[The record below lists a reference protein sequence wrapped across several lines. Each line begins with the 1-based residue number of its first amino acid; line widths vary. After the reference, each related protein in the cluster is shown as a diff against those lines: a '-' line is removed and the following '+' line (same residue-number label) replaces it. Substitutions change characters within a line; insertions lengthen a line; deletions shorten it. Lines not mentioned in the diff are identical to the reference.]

1 MTKAALVIALG
12 ALCVIGS
19 SSCATSGTN
28 PSESTS
34 PRIHTWD
41 RSAIDTL
48 LRMEREDQL
57 DRGNETAIAA
67 SDTAVLFR
75 MIRGDSVRSRWLQR
89 AVAERGWPSKSS
101 FGDSVSM
108 AAWLIL
114 QHSPLNEWQNSMRAP
129 LDSLAKAGEVRRSEV
144 AMFTDRV
151 LVHQKK
157 PQIYGTQFD
166 FAGGKLVA
174 SRIADVKGLDERRAA
189 VGLPPMNEYVKKLA
203 EVYRIPVVWPP
214 ES

>member
-1 MTKAALVIALG
+1 MKKAALVIALG
-12 ALCVIGS
+12 ALCVVAV
-19 SSCATSGTN
+19 SSCAPTRTN
-28 PSESTS
+28 PAESTA
-34 PRIHTWD
+34 PRVRAWD
-41 RSAIDTL
+41 RSSIDTL
-48 LRMEREDQL
+48 IMMGREDQL
-57 DRGNETAIAA
+57 DRDNGTAIAA
-67 SDTAVLFR
+67 SDTAVLFQ

-174 SRIADVKGLDERRAA
+174 SPIADLKGLDERRAA
-189 VGLPPMNEYVKKLA
+189 VGLPTMNEYV
-203 EVYRIPVVWPP
+203 
-214 ES
+214 